1 MKEKASK
8 KDIRKKMLLMGLD
21 KGGKTSIVLCLKGI
35 RNIASFTLLNPTIRI
50 KRENFRSYG
59 SELNIWDFGGQ
70 EQFRNDYISNFNK
83 YVLGTDKIIFVIDIQ
98 DTERYSLALN
108 YLMEIVKKV
117 QEQKSNI
124 DLSIFCHKYDPDL
137 ETTNKNFD
145 ERKADA
151 FIEEI
156 KYKMP
161 ANFQY
166 EILKTSIYTVFQ
178 KTNIL

>member
-1 MKEKASK
+1 MKEKVSK

-21 KGGKTSIVLCLKGI
+21 KSGKTSIVLCLKGI
-35 RNIASFTLLNPTIRI
+35 RNIASYNLLTPTIRI

-70 EQFRNDYISNFNK
+70 EQFRNVYLINFNK
-83 YVLGTDKIIFVIDIQ
+83 YVIGTDKIIFVIDIQ

-108 YLMEIVKKV
+108 YLMEIVKKL
-117 QEQKSNI
+117 QDQKSNL
-124 DLSIFCHKYDPDL
+124 DFSIFCHKYDPDIEL
-137 ETTNKNFD
+137 TNKNFD
-145 ERKADA
+145 ESKANA

-156 KYKMP
+156 KHKMP

-178 KTNIL
+178 KTNIH

>member
-1 MKEKASK
+1 MKEKASNENE
-8 KDIRKKMLLMGLD
+8 RKKMLLMGLD
-21 KGGKTSIVLCLKGI
+21 KGGKSSIVLCLKGI
-35 RNIASFTLLNPTIRI
+35 RNIASFNLLNPTVRI

-70 EQFRNDYISNFNK
+70 EQFRSDYILNFDK
-83 YVLGTDKIIFVIDIQ
+83 YILGTDKLIFVIDIQ
-98 DTERYSLALN
+98 DMDRYALALN
-108 YLMEIVKKV
+108 YLMEIVKKI
-117 QEQKSNI
+117 QEQKI
-124 DLSIFCHKYDPDL
+124 DIDFSIFCHKFDPDI
-137 ETTNKNFD
+137 EMTNKNFD

-156 KYKMP
+156 KNKMP

-178 KTNIL
+178 KTNIH